1 MLKSRTGDLAATTHD
16 SRFWATE
23 SAIDLNFIDL
33 LLLSPIQT
41 SISLTPK
48 KRTWHT
54 GDGPGLS
61 IGLGWVVLFAGGDVQ
76 ADDFVVAGMLDAR
89 RSVRRRTCHRRN
101 GAKSLV

>member
-1 MLKSRTGDLAATTHD
+1 MLKSRTGDLAATTQD

-33 LLLSPIQT
+33 SPIQT
-41 SISLTPK
+41 SISLTPQ

-76 ADDFVVAGMLDAR
+76 ADDLVVAGMFDAR
-89 RSVRRRTCHRRN
+89 RSVRRSTCHRRN